1 MIQFHKA
8 DIQKRPF
15 QPTKAVN
22 LKMKMIGLIGFLILA
37 IVLVI
42 GIFLDYFIT
51 DTLETQLG
59 EQALSVA
66 ESVALN
72 PDIALAFET
81 ADPAAIIQPLV
92 SPIQQSTHAEFIVIG
107 NTDEIRYSHPNPEQI
122 GKRMVG
128 EDNERALSH
137 GDSYVS
143 KATGSLGNSL
153 RAKVPI
159 YSGNDIIG
167 VVSVG
172 FLAND
177 IQTLI
182 GGYNHE
188 LWLMLVIIGAAAI
201 VMAIAIATYIKRKLH
216 GLEPEEISRLLFQKE
231 TILQSTHEGI
241 IAVDD
246 TGRITLLNQMAQ
258 QLLFGNGQDV
268 DKLIG
273 RPIREVLPTSD
284 LPDILKSRRSHFDQE
299 EVYGSYAVYVNSGPI
314 YYEDTLVGAVSTF
327 RNKTEIDRLTKE
339 LSHVKQYANALRA
352 QTHEFSNKLYT
363 ISGLVH
369 LNKRQEVLDFIRLEH
384 NIQQEWIQQV
394 IDKVDDPL
402 ISGILIGKLN
412 QASEQQVQLVIDPAS
427 RLKTTLAEPQ
437 SRALLTAI
445 GNLIDNAL
453 DAVKDCAPDKKQIA
467 LYFTDVGDDILL
479 EIDDSGPGIPSGQAP
494 VLFDKGFSSKPGSDR
509 GYGLSTTRHLIA
521 LAGGE
526 MHTEESELGGAC
538 FVVSLPKKENNL

>member
-1 MIQFHKA
+1 MIRFHKA

-15 QPTKAVN
+15 QPKDTIN
-22 LKMKMIGLIGFLILA
+22 LKMKMIGLIALLILS

-42 GIFLDYFIT
+42 GIFLNHFIT
-51 DTLETQLG
+51 DTLEAQMG

-72 PDIALAFET
+72 PDIAAAFKT
-81 ADPAAIIQPLV
+81 QDPAAIIQPLV
-92 SPIQQSTHAEFIVIG
+92 SPVQQSTAAEFIVVG
-107 NTDEIRYSHPNPEQI
+107 NRDEIRYSHPNPEQI
-122 GKRMVG
+122 GKKMVG
-128 EDNERALSH
+128 EDNERALNN
-137 GDSYVS
+137 GESYVS
-143 KATGSLGNSL
+143 EATGTLGNSL

-159 YSGNDIIG
+159 YSGDDIIG

-172 FLAND
+172 FLAKD

-182 GGYNHE
+182 GDYNHE
-188 LWLMLVIIGAAAI
+188 LWLMLLIIGLVGII
-201 VMAIAIATYIKRKLH
+201 VAIAIATYIKRKLH

-258 QLLFGNGQDV
+258 QLLFGNERDG

-273 RPIREVLPTSD
+273 QPIRQVLPTSD
-284 LPDILKSRRSHFDQE
+284 LPDILKTRMSHFDQE

-339 LSHVKQYANALRA
+339 LSHIKQYANALRA

-369 LNKRQEVLDFIRLEH
+369 LNKKEEVLDFIRME
-384 NIQQEWIQQV
+384 NDIQQEWIQQV
-394 IDKVDDPL
+394 IDKVNDPL

-412 QASEQQVQLVIDPAS
+412 QASEQQVQLTIDPDS
-427 RLKTTLAEPQ
+427 RLQTPLSEQQ

-453 DAVKDCAPDKKQIA
+453 DAVKECSRDRKQIS

-479 EIDDSGPGIPSGQAP
+479 EIDDSGPGIPDGQEQQ
-494 VLFDKGFSSKPGSDR
+494 LFDKGFSSKTGPDR
-509 GYGLSTTRHLIA
+509 GYGLNTTRQLIA
-521 LAGGE
+521 GAGGE
-526 MHTEESELGGAC
+526 LHAEESELGGAC
-538 FVVSLPKKENNL
+538 FVVSLPKKENAL

>member
-1 MIQFHKA
+1 MIHFHEA

-15 QPTKAVN
+15 QPKNKLN
-22 LKMKMIGLIGFLILA
+22 LKMKMIALIGLLILA

-42 GIFLDYFIT
+42 GIFLSTFIT
-51 DTLETQLG
+51 ETLETQLG
-59 EQALSVA
+59 KQALSVA

-81 ADPAAIIQPLV
+81 DNPAAIIQPLV
-92 SPIQQSTHAEFIVIG
+92 SPIQQSTDAEFIVVG
-107 NTDEIRYSHPNPEQI
+107 NRDEIRYSHPNPEQI
-122 GKRMVG
+122 GKKMVG
-128 EDNERALSH
+128 EDNERALFY

-143 KATGSLGNSL
+143 EATGSLGNSL

-172 FLAND
+172 FLADD

-182 GGYNHE
+182 GDYTHE
-188 LWLMLVIIGAAAI
+188 IWLMLVIIAAVAI
-201 VMAIAIATYIKRKLH
+201 GVAIAIATYIKRKLY

-246 TGRITLLNQMAQ
+246 KGHITLLNHMAQ
-258 QLLFGNGQDV
+258 QLLFGSEKNMDE
-268 DKLIG
+268 LIG
-273 RPIREVLPTSD
+273 KPIRQVLPTSD
-284 LPDILKSRRSHFDQE
+284 LPEILETHKSRFDKEQL
-299 EVYGSYAVYVNSGPI
+299 YGSHAVYVNSGPI

-369 LNKRQEVLDFIRLEH
+369 LNKKQDVLDFIRMEH
-384 NIQQEWIQQV
+384 DIQQEWIQQV
-394 IDKVDDPL
+394 IDKVTDPL
-402 ISGILIGKLN
+402 ISGILLGKLN
-412 QASEQQVQLVIDPAS
+412 QASEQQVQLVIDPDS
-427 RLKTTLAEPQ
+427 RLKAPLPEQQ
-437 SRALLTAI
+437 SRALVTAI

-453 DAVKDCAPDKKQIA
+453 DAVKKLPIENRRIA
-467 LYFTDVGDDILL
+467 LYFTDVGDDIVL
-479 EIDDSGPGIPSGQAP
+479 EIDDSGPGIPKGQEQY
-494 VLFDKGFSSKPGSDR
+494 LFEVGVSSKAGTDH
-509 GYGLSTTRHLIA
+509 GYGLSTTKQLID

-526 MHTEESELGGAC
+526 LLAEESELGGAC
-538 FVVSLPKKENNL
+538 FVVSLPKKEIGL

>member
-1 MIQFHKA
+1 MIQFHKS
-8 DIQKRPF
+8 DIQRRSIPSKN
-15 QPTKAVN
+15 TMN
-22 LKMKMIGLIGFLILA
+22 LKMKMIALIGLLILA
-37 IVLVI
+37 IVLVV

-51 DTLETQLG
+51 NTLEAQLG

-72 PDIALAFET
+72 PDIAQAFET

-92 SPIQQSTHAEFIVIG
+92 SPIQQSTNAEFIVVG
-107 NTDEIRYSHPNPEQI
+107 NVDEIRYSHPNSEQI
-122 GKRMVG
+122 GKKMVG
-128 EDNERALSH
+128 EDNERALLF

-143 KATGSLGNSL
+143 EATGSLGNSL

-159 YSGNDIIG
+159 YSETDIIG

-172 FLAND
+172 FLAAD

-182 GGYNHE
+182 GDYNHE
-188 LWLMLVIIGAAAI
+188 LWLMLIILAAVAI
-201 VMAIAIATYIKRKLH
+201 LVAIAIATYIKRKLH

-246 TGRITLLNQMAQ
+246 EGKITLLNQMAQ
-258 QLLFGNGQDV
+258 HLLFGSEQDS

-273 RPIREVLPTSD
+273 QPIRQVLPTSD
-284 LPDILKSRRSHFDQE
+284 LPDILESRRSRFDKEQ
-299 EVYGSYAVYVNSGPI
+299 VYGSYAVYVNSGPI
-314 YYEDTLVGAVSTF
+314 FYEDTLVGAVSTF
-327 RNKTEIDRLTKE
+327 RNKTEIDTLTKE

-369 LNKRQEVLDFIRLEH
+369 LNKKQDVLDFIRMEH
-384 NIQQEWIQQV
+384 DIQQEWIQQV
-394 IDKVDDPL
+394 IDKVADPL

-412 QASEQQVQLVIDPAS
+412 QASEQQVQLMIDPDS
-427 RLKTTLAEPQ
+427 RLKTTLSDQQ
-437 SRALLTAI
+437 SRALLAAI

-453 DAVKDCAPDKKQIA
+453 DAVKDFTADQRQIT
-467 LYFTDVGDDILL
+467 LYFTDVGDDVLF
-479 EIDDSGPGIPSGQAP
+479 EIDDSGPGIPPGHEQH
-494 VLFDKGFSSKPGSDR
+494 LFERGFTSKTGADR
-509 GYGLSTTRHLIA
+509 GYGLSTTRQLIVQ
-521 LAGGE
+521 AGGE
-526 MHTEESELGGAC
+526 LHAEESELGGAC
-538 FVVSLPKKENNL
+538 FVVSLPKKESTL